1 MNLNDEKYMREAL
14 KEAYKAKTKE
24 EIPVGVVIVLDDKII
39 ARAHNTKEKDN
50 LVISHAEIN
59 AIKKASKKL
68 NSWRLENTTLYSTLE
83 PCQMCFGAIEQ
94 ARIKRIVYGASDQK
108 SGAISLFKMN
118 EINYSHKVDIES
130 GILEEE
136 SSKLVKDF
144 FIELRR

>member
-118 EINYSHKVDIES
+118 ETNYSHKIDIES

-144 FIELRR
+144 FVELRR